1 MRSSEL
7 NRTHIRRHGISPVHD
22 RDLPRPRAAAR
33 QRSTDDSE
41 ASGIKRRSE
50 AAFEF
55 SKGDGCFV
63 APFSVSLLF
72 SSTFVPMPIFC
83 RLSCQS
89 RRRRRRR
96 RSVKVILAAF
106 IFVRTAEVVLFL
118 GWFLDV
124 VVVSAIHDFRPIVRA
139 DVSFHLAT
147 ARSLREATTLLE
159 DHLAATKK
167 RKLAFLESLLTAAS
181 RAVRPR

>member
-72 SSTFVPMPIFC
+72 PSTFVPLPVFR
-83 RLSCQS
+83 RLSCRS
-89 RRRRRRR
+89 RRRRRR

-106 IFVRTAEVVLFL
+106 IFVRTAEVVLFH

-147 ARSLREATTLLE
+147 TRSLREATTLLE
-159 DHLAATKK
+159 NHLAATKK
-167 RKLAFLESLLTAAS
+167 RKLAFLESLLPAAS